1 MSLRMWLEENQNLN
15 LWNQSGIPESNQPRN
30 IYILKF
36 VKPTVKDSLNIEGEL
51 KFYQAMF
58 L

>member
-1 MSLRMWLEENQNLN
+1 MWIEENQNLN
-15 LWNQSGIPESNQPRN
+15 LWNQSVLPESNQPRN